1 MDAAESITVDSSTD
15 PAAARR
21 SAALVAAVV
30 AFVVPPWFIAS
41 LAMVGTYKD
50 NYMPGLDAPDRD
62 FVQFYAD
69 NFSKIPLTSTM
80 FIIGWA
86 LILVVLIA
94 LVRALASRMT
104 LPGILAITFAGISTA
119 VSVAS
124 QGLFTYPT
132 ILVEMTAERIPANL
146 DPAVARFIVLSTE
159 GIQNGGGV
167 LIGMALLMVALLAA
181 RSDLWGHWA
190 IAVVAVLMGVA
201 GSLNMVLGG
210 SGSMVVGMIPFGI
223 FVGVVLLIARSQLHD
238 RQTMQPGPSGG
249 RGRDQLTQ

>member
-1 MDAAESITVDSSTD
+1 MAAPQDGRGDTPTDLTV
-15 PAAARR
+15 AARR

-50 NYMPGLDAPDRD
+50 TYQPGLDAPDRD
-62 FVQFYAD
+62 FVQFYVD
-69 NFSKIPLTSTM
+69 NFSKIPLTSTL

-86 LILVVLIA
+86 LILIVLIA
-94 LVRALASRMT
+94 LVRALTPRLT

-132 ILVEMTAERIPANL
+132 IVPEMTADKIRANL

-159 GIQNGGGV
+159 GVQNGGGV
-167 LIGMALLMVALLAA
+167 LIGLALLMVALLAA

-190 IAVVAVLMGVA
+190 ITAFAAVMGVA
-201 GSLNMVLGG
+201 GTFNMVLGG

-223 FVGVVLLIARSQLHD
+223 FAGVVLLIARARLHD
-238 RQTMQPGPSGG
+238 PQTVQPGPSS
-249 RGRDQLTQ
+249 

>member
-1 MDAAESITVDSSTD
+1 MAAPRDGRGDSPTD
-15 PAAARR
+15 LRVVARR

-41 LAMVGTYKD
+41 LALVGSYKN
-50 NYMPGLDAPDRD
+50 NYQPGLDAPEQD
-62 FVQFYAD
+62 FVQFYVD

-94 LVRALASRMT
+94 LVRALTPRLT
-104 LPGILAITFAGISTA
+104 LPGILAINFAGISTA

-132 ILVEMTAERIPANL
+132 ILVEMTTERLAGNL
-146 DPAVARFIVLSTE
+146 DPAVARFIVLSAE
-159 GIQNGGGV
+159 GVQNAGGV
-167 LIGMALLMVALLAA
+167 LIGLALLMVALLAA

-190 IAVVAVLMGVA
+190 IAVVAGLMGVA
-201 GSLNMVLGG
+201 GTFNMVLGG

-223 FVGVVLLIARSQLHD
+223 FVGVVLLIARSRLHD
-238 RQTMQPGPSGG
+238 PQSLQAVPSS
-249 RGRDQLTQ
+249 

>member
-1 MDAAESITVDSSTD
+1 MAAPQDGRAGSPTDLTVV
-15 PAAARR
+15 ARR

-41 LAMVGTYKD
+41 LALVGSYKN
-50 NYMPGLDAPDRD
+50 NYQPGLDAPDRD
-62 FVQFYAD
+62 FVQFYVE
-69 NFSKIPLTSTM
+69 NFSKIPVTSTM

-86 LILVVLIA
+86 LILIVLIA
-94 LVRALASRMT
+94 LVRALTPRLT

-132 ILVEMTAERIPANL
+132 IVLEMTAEKVPANL

-159 GIQNGGGV
+159 SVQSAGGV
-167 LIGMALLMVALLAA
+167 LIGLALLMVALLAA

-190 IAVVAVLMGVA
+190 IAAVAGLMGVA
-201 GSLNMVLGG
+201 GTFNMVLGG

-223 FVGVVLLIARSQLHD
+223 FVGVVLLIARSRLHD
-238 RQTMQPGPSGG
+238 PQPLQPVPSS
-249 RGRDQLTQ
+249 